1 MIARNRPLGLIFLA
15 ALSIPAGLDRT
26 TSRAQDTDTEP
37 GIFLTVQNPIT
48 SEETN
53 RIREKVERAM
63 RERRVAKIVFD
74 FNPDGKEAAARDFG
88 PCHDLAKYVNQL
100 HQITTVA
107 FVHNKLTR
115 HTVLPVLACKEL
127 VMSPDAVIGDVRPD
141 QAGPPDEDEVRI
153 YSRFAGRGREPLVLK
168 MLDKSVAVYEGR
180 RNDAK
185 WFVDQKNREQAKA
198 TEGVVAIDPQ
208 PVKPAGAVGLYTADE
223 ALRFGLCK
231 LIKGTRQEVAEAYQL
246 PAGSLRE
253 DPLDGRSPEVWKIDV
268 RGPVNKALDETL
280 RRRIDR
286 AVRRG
291 ANMIVLQLE
300 VSGGDYA
307 VARDLADYFRGLR
320 GPDGRPVMVIAFIP
334 FEAPD
339 TAAFLALG
347 AAEIVMGQDAK
358 FGNFGA
364 LVNPPVVPPARPGRR
379 PPPQPPAPA
388 VSSDAVRESLRQL
401 AMEQGYSPVLIQ
413 GLFDP
418 NLEIYRVRSKKGTI
432 ERRFVTK
439 EDLDADQQ
447 GERRWDNEGL
457 VKAAGQLLD
466 LTAAKAKDYGI
477 ARYVVDNPREP
488 RELYVLYGI
497 DPSRVRQA
505 GPDWL
510 DGLATFL
517 GDPAVAI
524 ILVIIG
530 ISCLILELK
539 MPGVGVPGVIAAL
552 CFVLFFW
559 SQSQMNGQIT
569 LLAVL
574 LFLLGLV
581 LIAVEV
587 FLVPGFGVIGI
598 SGVALVL
605 VGLGL
610 ATVDRLPQTSSEWAN
625 FGGTLTSFGFGL
637 VVATAVAFLFARYLP
652 TIPYANRLVLLPPT
666 DKAEA
671 EAEAELTA
679 SGFAEMAGLLGAVG
693 TAATMLRPAGMAQFG
708 DAYVDVVTE
717 GSFIPAGARVQVV
730 EIEGHRV
737 VVKEV

>member
-1 MIARNRPLGLIFLA
+1 MTARIRPAGLVLLA
-15 ALSIPAGLDRT
+15 ALSIPDGLVPNFV
-26 TSRAQDTDTEP
+26 RAEDTESEP

-88 PCHDLAKYVNQL
+88 PCHDLAKYIYPL

-107 FVHNKLTR
+107 FVHNKVTR

-127 VMSPDAVIGDVRPD
+127 VMAPDAVIGDVRPD
-141 QAGPPDEDEVRI
+141 QAGPPDEDELRVYGRM
-153 YSRFAGRGREPLVLK
+153 AGRGREPLVLK
-168 MLDKSVAVYEGR
+168 MLDRSIAVYEGR

-198 TEGVVAIDPQ
+198 EGVVAIDPQ
-208 PVKPAGAVGLYTADE
+208 PVKSAGAVGLYTADE

-246 PAGSLRE
+246 PPGSLRE
-253 DPLDGRSPEVWKIDV
+253 DPLEGRSPEVWKIDV
-268 RGPVNKALDETL
+268 RGPVTKALDETL

-307 VARDLADYFRGLR
+307 VARDLADYFKGLR

-347 AAEIVMGQDAK
+347 ASEIVMGQDAR

-364 LVNPPVVPPARPGRR
+364 LVNPPAVPQPRPGRR
-379 PPPQPPAPA
+379 LPPPPAAPP
-388 VSSDAVRESLRQL
+388 VSSDAVRDSLRQL
-401 AMEQGYSPVLIQ
+401 AQEQGYSPVLIQ
-413 GLFDP
+413 GLFDS
-418 NLEIYRVRSKKGTI
+418 NLEVYRVRSRKGTI

-439 EDLDADQQ
+439 EDLDLDQQ
-447 GERRWDNEGL
+447 GERRWENEGQI
-457 VKAAGQLLD
+457 KAAGQLLD

-488 RELYVLYGI
+488 RELFVLYGI

-524 ILVIIG
+524 ILVIVG

-539 MPGVGVPGVIAAL
+539 MPGVGIPGVIAAL

-581 LIAVEV
+581 LIAIEV
-587 FLVPGFGVIGI
+587 FLVPGFGVIGV
-598 SGVALVL
+598 SGIALVL

-610 ATVDRLPQTSSEWAN
+610 ATVDRLPQTSQEWAS
-625 FGGTLTSFGFGL
+625 FGGTLTSFGVGL
-637 VVATAVAFLFARYLP
+637 VIATAVAFMAARYLP
-652 TIPYANRLVLLPPT
+652 SIPYANRLMLLPPSEKLETETET
-666 DKAEA
+666 D
-671 EAEAELTA
+671 LSA
-679 SGFAEMAGLLGAVG
+679 SGLAEMAGLLGAVG

-708 DAYVDVVTE
+708 DTYVDVVTE

>member
-1 MIARNRPLGLIFLA
+1 MIARNRF
-15 ALSIPAGLDRT
+15 AGLLLCATGSILAGFERNF
-26 TSRAQDTDTEP
+26 SRAQETDSEP
-37 GIFLTVQNPIT
+37 GIFLTVQNPVT
-48 SEETN
+48 SEEFN
-53 RIREKVERAM
+53 RIREKVERAV
-63 RERRVAKIVFD
+63 RERHVAKIVFD

-88 PCHDLAKYVNQL
+88 PCGDLAKYINQH

-107 FVHNKLTR
+107 FVHNKVTR

-127 VMSPDAVIGDVRPD
+127 VMSPDATIGDVRPD
-141 QAGPPDEDEVRI
+141 QPGPPPGDEVFL
-153 YSRFAGRGREPLVLK
+153 YSQFAGRGREALVLK
-168 MLDKSVAVYEGR
+168 MLDKSIAVLEGR
-180 RNDAK
+180 KNDAK
-185 WFVDQKNREQAKA
+185 WFVDQKNREQEKA
-198 TEGVVAIDPQ
+198 NGVVSFDPQ
-208 PVKPAGAVGLYTADE
+208 PVKPAGAVGLYTAEE
-223 ALRFGLCK
+223 ALRFGMCK

-246 PAGSLRE
+246 PPASLRE
-253 DPLDGRSPEVWKIDV
+253 DPLEGRSPEVWKIDV
-268 RGPVNKALDETL
+268 RGPVTKALDETL

-307 VARDLADYFRGLR
+307 VARDLADYFRNLR
-320 GPDGRPVMVIAFIP
+320 GPDGRAAMVIAFIP

-347 AAEIVMGQDAK
+347 ASEIVMGQDAR

-364 LVNPPVVPPARPGRR
+364 LVNPQAALPQGRQGRPPA
-379 PPPQPPAPA
+379 QPP
-388 VSSDAVRESLRQL
+388 VDSDAVRDSLRQL
-401 AMEQGYSPVLIQ
+401 AQEQGYSPVLIQ

-418 NLEIYRVRSKKGTI
+418 NLEIHRVRSKKGTI
-432 ERRFVTK
+432 ERRFVTE
-439 EDLDADQQ
+439 EDLNLDQQ
-447 GERRWDNEGL
+447 GERRWEDEGQI
-457 VKAAGQLLD
+457 KAPKQLLE

-488 RELYVLYGI
+488 REVYVLYGI

-510 DGLATFL
+510 DGLANFL

-581 LIAVEV
+581 LIAIEV
-587 FLVPGFGVIGI
+587 FLIPGFGVIGV
-598 SGVALVL
+598 SGIALVL

-610 ATVDRLPQTSSEWAN
+610 ATVDRLPQTSQEWAS
-625 FGGTLTSFGFGL
+625 FGGTLTSFGIGL
-637 VVATAVAFLFARYLP
+637 VIATAVAFTAARYLP
-652 TIPYANRLVLLPPT
+652 SIPYANRLVLLPPSEKLEV
-666 DKAEA
+666 DAEA
-671 EAEAELTA
+671 DLTA

-693 TAATMLRPAGMAQFG
+693 TSATMLRPAGMAQFG
-708 DAYVDVVTE
+708 DTYVDVVTE
-717 GSFIPAGARVQVV
+717 GSFIPAGTRVQVV

-737 VVKEV
+737 VVKEL